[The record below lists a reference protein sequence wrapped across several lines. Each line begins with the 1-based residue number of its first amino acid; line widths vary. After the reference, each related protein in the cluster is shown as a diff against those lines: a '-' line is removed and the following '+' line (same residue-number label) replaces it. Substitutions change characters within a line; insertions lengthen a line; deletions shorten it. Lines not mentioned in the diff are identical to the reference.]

1 MVTDYH
7 LIPAIVNSLVAFW
20 SKKWPKSCLLCK
32 EIKVPGKYQ
41 NSHINYGTSD
51 IAFTMFTHFL
61 YEHMIIYTNL
71 ISNITEGQN
80 KTKKKS
86 QKRWKKGKK

>member
-1 MVTDYH
+1 M
-7 LIPAIVNSLVAFW
+7 
-20 SKKWPKSCLLCK
+20 
-32 EIKVPGKYQ
+32 PGKYQ

-71 ISNITEGQN
+71 PSNIIKDEN
-80 KTKKKS
+80 WV
-86 QKRWKKGKK
+86 QKRLKHVQIKMP

>member
-1 MVTDYH
+1 M
-7 LIPAIVNSLVAFW
+7 
-20 SKKWPKSCLLCK
+20 
-32 EIKVPGKYQ
+32 PGKYQ

-71 ISNITEGQN
+71 TSNIIKDEN
-80 KTKKKS
+80 WV
-86 QKRWKKGKK
+86 QKRLKYVQIKMP